1 MWSFQI
7 KFRHVVFNVKK
18 YNVSATLLSNKPLSC
33 FAHSLGL
40 VQTTAIFLFFFFTR
54 EFKEL
59 ILHYSKLLILVQKG
73 KNQVIQASSDYQ
85 PVCFKLLSHFSLDH
99 NGEDSHGNL
108 DLNLT
113 LATRALRMWAMYYQI
128 FIILRSESQKVLGS
142 FSYVFVTA

>member
-18 YNVSATLLSNKPLSC
+18 YNVSATLLSNRSVVLPTHWVQYRQLQC
-33 FAHSLGL
+33 F
-40 VQTTAIFLFFFFTR
+40 FFFFFTR